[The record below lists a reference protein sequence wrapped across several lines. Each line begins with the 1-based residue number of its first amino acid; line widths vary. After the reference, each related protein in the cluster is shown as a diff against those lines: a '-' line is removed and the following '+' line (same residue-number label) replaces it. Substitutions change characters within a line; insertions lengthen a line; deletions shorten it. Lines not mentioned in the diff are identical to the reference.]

1 MAESYY
7 DILGVSKSAT
17 DKEIKSAYRRLA
29 RKHHPDVNPGDRA
42 SEERFKQISEA
53 YEVLSNPENRAAYDR
68 FGPRW
73 QQAQK
78 AGAAGQDFDP
88 GFHFDSGFDEDAA
101 GDFASIFGNLFG
113 GAGGAASGR
122 GGRRRTR
129 VDLGGFG
136 GFTPQPQHVEANVEV
151 SLEEAYSGAERQ
163 ISIGGQRLAVKI
175 PPGVKSGG
183 RIRLAGKAPGRNGAS
198 GDLFLNVT
206 VREHRTFK
214 RDGDNLLVDVSV
226 PYLTA
231 ALGGEVSVPTMTGR
245 VAMKVP
251 AGIQS
256 GQSIRL
262 QGKGMPRPKSG
273 GHGDLLAKAMITVPK
288 ELSARE
294 RELLTELAAISAA
307 RTA

>member
-17 DKEIKSAYRRLA
+17 GKEIKSAYRRLA

-42 SEERFKQISEA
+42 SEERFKRISEA

-78 AGAAGQDFDP
+78 AGAAGQDSDP
-88 GFHFDSGFDEDAA
+88 GFHFESTFDEDTA
-101 GDFASIFGNLFG
+101 GDFASIFENLFG
-113 GAGGAASGR
+113 GAGGDG

-136 GFTPQPQHVEANVEV
+136 GFTPQPQHAEANVEL
-151 SLEEAYSGAERQ
+151 SLDEAYSGTERY
-163 ISIGGQRLAVKI
+163 INIGGQRLSVKI

-183 RIRLAGKAPGRNGAS
+183 RIRLAGKAPGRNGVR

-214 RDGDNLLVDVSV
+214 RDGDNLLVDVAV

-231 ALGGEVSVPTMTGR
+231 ALGGEVSVPTLTGR

-262 QGKGMPRPKSG
+262 QGKGMPRPKGG

-307 RTA
+307 RNA